1 METFLKIENIKL
13 WSRVGVLDEERELGQ
28 LFILD
33 IFLWT
38 DFEKCTLNDDIK
50 KTVDYSKLV
59 QILKDQSKKIYCYTI
74 EKYSKEILEIID
86 QEFKLSKIKI
96 ILTKCNPP
104 ITGFDGKVSIVRIL
118 ENNLSI
124 GKKKS
129 YRIDS
134 WPLEYFKYF
143 FSYYLKT

>member
-13 WSRVGVLDEERELGQ
+13 WARVGVLDEERELGQ

-38 DFEKCTLNDDIK
+38 DFEKCTVNDDIK

-74 EKYSKEILEIID
+74 EKYLID
-86 QEFKLSKIKI
+86 
-96 ILTKCNPP
+96 
-104 ITGFDGKVSIVRIL
+104 
-118 ENNLSI
+118 ENNNIYDFENHDIL
-124 GKKKS
+124 GCFDRKS
-129 YRIDS
+129 AII
-134 WPLEYFKYF
+134 KYIE
-143 FSYYLKT
+143 

>member
-1 METFLKIENIKL
+1 MIFHQERLSIHIKIFKKILKMETFLKIENFKL
-13 WSRVGVLDEERELGQ
+13 WARVGVLDEERELGQ

-38 DFEKCTLNDDIK
+38 DFEKCTINDDIK

-74 EKYSKEILEIID
+74 EKYSNAILEIID
-86 QEFKLSKIKI
+86 QEFKISKIKI

-118 ENNLSI
+118 EKN
-124 GKKKS
+124 
-129 YRIDS
+129 
-134 WPLEYFKYF
+134 
-143 FSYYLKT
+143 

>member
-13 WSRVGVLDEERELGQ
+13 WARVGVLDEEREVGQ

-38 DFEKCTLNDDIK
+38 DFEKCTVNDDIK

-59 QILKDQSKKIYCYTI
+59 QILKDQSKKIYCFTI
-74 EKYSKEILEIID
+74 EKYSNAILEIID

-104 ITGFDGKVSIVRIL
+104 ITGFDGKVSICLLYTSPSPR
-118 ENNLSI
+118 
-124 GKKKS
+124 
-129 YRIDS
+129 D
-134 WPLEYFKYF
+134 
-143 FSYYLKT
+143 

>member
-1 METFLKIENIKL
+1 MIFHQERLSIHIKIFKTFKMETFLKIENIKL
-13 WSRVGVLDEERELGQ
+13 WARVGVLDEERELGQ

-50 KTVDYSKLV
+50 KTIDYSKLV
-59 QILKDQSKKIYCYTI
+59 QILKDQSKIICCFTI
-74 EKYSKEILEIID
+74 EKYSNAILEIID
-86 QEFKLSKIKI
+86 KEFKLSKIKV

-118 ENNLSI
+118 ENN
-124 GKKKS
+124 
-129 YRIDS
+129 
-134 WPLEYFKYF
+134 
-143 FSYYLKT
+143 

>member
-1 METFLKIENIKL
+1 MIFHQERLFIHIKIFKLLKMETFLKIENIKL
-13 WSRVGVLDEERELGQ
+13 WARVGVLDEERDLGQ

-38 DFEKCTLNDDIK
+38 DFEKCTVNDDIE

-74 EKYSKEILEIID
+74 EKYSNEILEIID
-86 QEFKLSKIKI
+86 QEFKISKIKI

-104 ITGFDGKVSIVRIL
+104 ITGFDGTVSIVRIL
-118 ENNLSI
+118 ENS
-124 GKKKS
+124 
-129 YRIDS
+129 
-134 WPLEYFKYF
+134 
-143 FSYYLKT
+143 

>member
-13 WSRVGVLDEERELGQ
+13 WARVGVLDVERELGQ
-28 LFILD
+28 LFILN

-38 DFEKCTLNDDIK
+38 DFEECTLNDDIK

-59 QILKDQSKKIYCYTI
+59 RILKDQSKKINCFTI
-74 EKYSKEILEIID
+74 EKYSNAILKIID
-86 QEFKLSKIKI
+86 QEFKLSKVKI

-118 ENNLSI
+118 ENN
-124 GKKKS
+124 
-129 YRIDS
+129 
-134 WPLEYFKYF
+134 
-143 FSYYLKT
+143 

>member
-1 METFLKIENIKL
+1 MIFHQERLSIHIKIFKNLKMETFLKIENIKL
-13 WSRVGVLDEERELGQ
+13 WARVGVLDEERELGQ

-38 DFEKCTLNDDIK
+38 DFEKCTVNDDIK

-74 EKYSKEILEIID
+74 EKYSNSILEIID
-86 QEFKLSKIKI
+86 QEFKISKIKI

-118 ENNLSI
+118 ENN
-124 GKKKS
+124 
-129 YRIDS
+129 
-134 WPLEYFKYF
+134 
-143 FSYYLKT
+143 

>member
-13 WSRVGVLDEERELGQ
+13 WARVGVLDEERKLGQ
-28 LFILD
+28 LFCLD

-38 DFEKCTLNDDIK
+38 DFERCTLNDDIE

-59 QILKDQSKKIYCYTI
+59 EILKNQSMKIYCFTI
-74 EKYSKEILEIID
+74 EKYSKSILEIIN

-118 ENNLSI
+118 ENN
-124 GKKKS
+124 
-129 YRIDS
+129 
-134 WPLEYFKYF
+134 
-143 FSYYLKT
+143 

>member
-13 WSRVGVLDEERELGQ
+13 WARVGVLDKERKLGQ
-28 LFILD
+28 LFSLD

-38 DFEKCTLNDDIK
+38 DFEKCTVSDDIT

-59 QILKDQSKKIYCYTI
+59 QTLKQQSKKIYCFTI
-74 EKYSKEILEIID
+74 EKYSNEILEIIN
-86 QEFKLSKIKI
+86 QEFKFSKVKI

-118 ENNLSI
+118 ENN
-124 GKKKS
+124 
-129 YRIDS
+129 
-134 WPLEYFKYF
+134 
-143 FSYYLKT
+143 

>member
-13 WSRVGVLDEERELGQ
+13 WARVGVLDEERELGQ

-38 DFEKCTLNDDIK
+38 NFEKCTVNDDLR

-59 QILKDQSKKIYCYTI
+59 QVLKDQSKKIYCFTI
-74 EKYSKEILEIID
+74 EKYSNSILEIINS
-86 QEFKLSKIKI
+86 EFKLSKIKI

-104 ITGFDGKVSIVRIL
+104 ITGFDGKVSIAV
-118 ENNLSI
+118 
-124 GKKKS
+124 S
-129 YRIDS
+129 YTHLTLPTMS
-134 WPLEYFKYF
+134 
-143 FSYYLKT
+143 

>member
-1 METFLKIENIKL
+1 MLKMETFLKIDNIKL
-13 WSRVGVLDEERELGQ
+13 WARVGVLDEERELGQ

-59 QILKDQSKKIYCYTI
+59 QILKDQSKEIYCFTI
-74 EKYSKEILEIID
+74 EKYSNAILEIID
-86 QEFKLSKIKI
+86 QEFKLSKVKI

-118 ENNLSI
+118 ENN
-124 GKKKS
+124 
-129 YRIDS
+129 
-134 WPLEYFKYF
+134 
-143 FSYYLKT
+143 

>member
-1 METFLKIENIKL
+1 MIFHQERLSIHIKIFKTLKMETFLKIENIKL
-13 WSRVGVLDEERELGQ
+13 WARVGVLDEERELGQ

-38 DFEKCTLNDDIK
+38 DFEKCTVNDDIK

-59 QILKDQSKKIYCYTI
+59 QILKDQSKKIYCFTI
-74 EKYSKEILEIID
+74 EKYSNDILEIID
-86 QEFKLSKIKI
+86 QEFKLSKVKI

-118 ENNLSI
+118 ENN
-124 GKKKS
+124 
-129 YRIDS
+129 
-134 WPLEYFKYF
+134 
-143 FSYYLKT
+143 

>member
-1 METFLKIENIKL
+1 MIFHLEKLFILIRIFKFFKMETFLKIENIKL
-13 WSRVGVLDEERELGQ
+13 WARVGVLDEERESGQ
-28 LFILD
+28 LFIVD

-59 QILKDQSKKIYCYTI
+59 QILKVQSKKIYCYTI
-74 EKYSKEILEIID
+74 EKYSNAILEIID

-118 ENNLSI
+118 EKN
-124 GKKKS
+124 
-129 YRIDS
+129 
-134 WPLEYFKYF
+134 
-143 FSYYLKT
+143 